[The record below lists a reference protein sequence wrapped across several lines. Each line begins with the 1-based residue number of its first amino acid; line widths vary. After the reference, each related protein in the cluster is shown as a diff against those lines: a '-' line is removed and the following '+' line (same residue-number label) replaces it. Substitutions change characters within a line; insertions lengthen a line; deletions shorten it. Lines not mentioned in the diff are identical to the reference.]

1 MKSQDS
7 GYLSYGFCLFF
18 NFERANFE
26 LCMTLSPPA
35 EADSKTPNWKVFI
48 HKVVNLPWTWRI
60 TIGYL
65 TVMLFVPIIAMFLT
79 ASTESPARFWEIAT
93 SDLALATYNVTFV
106 TSLLAALL
114 NGIFGTLIAW
124 VLVRYDFPLKR
135 IIDATV
141 DLPFALPTSVAGLTL
156 ATVYSDNGWI
166 GSLLAPLGIKVSFTR
181 LGVWV
186 AMVFIS
192 LPFVVRTVQPVLQE
206 LEHDVE
212 EAAWSLGASQWQT
225 FWKVI
230 LPPLLPSILTGVALG
245 FSRAVGEYGSTVVI
259 ASNTPFRDLIAPV
272 LIFQRLEQYDYSGAT
287 VIGVVLLTIS
297 LVLLLGIN
305 LLQGW
310 ARRYDNK

>member
-1 MKSQDS
+1 MTISPSAKV
-7 GYLSYGFCLFF
+7 
-18 NFERANFE
+18 ER
-26 LCMTLSPPA
+26 
-35 EADSKTPNWKVFI
+35 KTPVWKTLI
-48 HKVVNLPWTWRI
+48 RPITQMPWTWRI
-60 TIGYL
+60 TLGYL
-65 TVMLFVPIIAMFLT
+65 TIMLFLPIGALFLK
-79 ASTESPARFWEIAT
+79 ASTEPPARFWEIAT
-93 SDLALATYNVTFV
+93 SDIALATYNVTFV

-114 NGIFGTLIAW
+114 NGIFGTLVAW

-141 DLPFALPTSVAGLTL
+141 DLPFALPTAVAGLTL
-156 ATVYSDNGWI
+156 ATVYSNNGWI
-166 GSLLAPLGIKVSFTR
+166 GSLLSPLGIKVSFTR

-206 LEHDVE
+206 MEIDIE

-245 FSRAVGEYGSTVVI
+245 FSRAVGEYGSTVII
-259 ASNTPFRDLIAPV
+259 ASNTPFQDLIAPV

-287 VIGVVLLTIS
+287 VIGVVLLMIS
-297 LVLLLGIN
+297 LVMLLGIN
-305 LLQGW
+305 LLQAW